1 MKQILLITCML
12 LTFSAY
18 AQTVRKLD
26 NLTMSEIDA
35 VNASKMSQSNLPGV
49 SVGIIY
55 NGKVVY
61 TKAYGSSAPG
71 VNATVSTKYPI
82 ASISKTI
89 TGVMAMRMVQNG
101 DFALDDP
108 INDYVAGYNGVTFRH
123 LLSHQSGIGH
133 YADCGGGYNGAFNA
147 ASSILTVYSCSKCM
161 SPPGSGTIYT
171 TYGTTL
177 LGAIIDI
184 VGRAKYNRS
193 YIQLYNDWIKTPGGL
208 NDLTAEHD
216 NLISGI
222 AVGYS
227 TAGAA
232 QTGYWNDIGWKLPA
246 GGFVST
252 GHDLAEYGAGLM
264 NHTFISSSNSTLM
277 WQRQSTSG
285 TPVNSCND
293 ALSGNY
299 GLAFSVGGS
308 ATDRR
313 ISHNGLNSHG
323 FSSLLY
329 LFPDKNTGIV
339 LLTNRDEKTAAL
351 SEIRQALENTLLC
364 PANRDFTSIINWT
377 GNWIYE
383 ADNIKASNTFSPG
396 VGAIV
401 FDGAAGVILKPG
413 FHAQSGIVFRAI
425 SDGCSGSVNPY

>member
-1 MKQILLITCML
+1 MKQILLITGLL
-12 LTFSAY
+12 LTSVGY

-26 NLTMSEIDA
+26 NFTMNEIDA
-35 VNASKMSQSNLPGV
+35 VINAEISQSNLKGV
-49 SVGIIY
+49 SVGVIY

-61 TKAYGSSAPG
+61 TKAYGLSAPG

-89 TGVMAMRMVQNG
+89 TGIMAMRMVQNG
-101 DFALDDP
+101 DIALDDP
-108 INDYVAGYNGVTFRH
+108 ISDYVAGFTGITFRH

-133 YADCGGGYNGAFNA
+133 YADCGDGYDGAFNA
-147 ASSILTVYSCSKCM
+147 ANSILTVYTCSKCM

-184 VGRAKYNRS
+184 IGRRNYNRS
-193 YIQLYNDWIKTPGGL
+193 FIQLYNDWIRTPGGL

-216 NLISGI
+216 NLVNGI

-227 TAGAA
+227 TAGTA

-252 GHDLAEYGAGLM
+252 GHDLAEYGAGVM

-277 WQRQSTSG
+277 WQQQTTNG
-285 TPVNSCND
+285 TPDNSCND

-299 GLAFSVGGS
+299 GLAFRVGGS
-308 ATDRR
+308 STNRR
-313 ISHNGLNSHG
+313 VTHNGLNSHG

-329 LFPDKNTGIV
+329 LFPDRKTGIV
-339 LLTNRDEKTAAL
+339 LLTNRDEKTGAL
-351 SEIRQALENTLLC
+351 DDIRVALENTLLC
-364 PANRDFTSIINWT
+364 PANREFTSNINWT

-383 ADNIKASNTFSPG
+383 ADKIKASNTFSAG
-396 VGAIV
+396 VGNIV
-401 FDGAAGVILKPG
+401 FDGADEVVLKPG
-413 FHAQSGIVFRAI
+413 FHAQSGIVFRAVI
-425 SDGCSGSVNPY
+425 DGCEGAVNPY